1 RENLKQRES
10 EQIDVLVTR
19 LEADL
24 AALALQGPDAQ
35 QAFTLGQ
42 SLLAQLRETE
52 ATGRLVIDLNE
63 LVVSGQGATSDIV
76 LRDGDR
82 LLVPQQTQ
90 EVTVIGEVQYATS
103 HLYDA
108 EYDRDDYISRSGGL
122 TGKADGRRI
131 YVVRANGQVVAG
143 TTTAWLRR
151 VGGTEIRAG
160 DTIVV
165 PIDTDRIAPL
175 TLWSNVTQIIFN
187 LAVAVS
193 AINSF

>member
-1 RENLKQRES
+1 MTTLS
-10 EQIDVLVTR
+10 AFHSPVLTIDCR
-19 LEADL
+19 RKRSFHDEED
-24 AALALQGPDAQ
+24 
-35 QAFTLGQ
+35 
-42 SLLAQLRETE
+42 
-52 ATGRLVIDLNE
+52 
-63 LVVSGQGATSDIV
+63 
-76 LRDGDR
+76 
-82 LLVPQQTQ
+82 
-90 EVTVIGEVQYATS
+90 
-103 HLYDA
+103 
-108 EYDRDDYISRSGGL
+108 DRDDYISRSGGL

-151 VGGTEIRAG
+151 VGGTEIRPG